1 MKETVMAL
9 SKFQK
14 FSSMAS
20 IMESRVQERNGTKK
34 GWKKVKLVTQSQD
47 HKADPKS
54 VEVVE

>member
-34 GWKKVKLVTQSQD
+34 G
-47 HKADPKS
+47 
-54 VEVVE
+54 